1 MRRLIGALLGV
12 GMLAACQIALP
23 GRDTAPAAANPI
35 TGDAVEVTSLD
46 APAASKP
53 AASKPAATKPVA
65 TKPAPPDAAPAA
77 AEPAPADLSAADPGT
92 AEPPQAAPAPVVV
105 KSVAQLACE
114 KKKGVWT
121 TAGSGSA
128 FFCQSVTRDGG
139 KSCRASTDC
148 QGYCLA
154 RSLTCAPVTPMFGCQ
169 DILNEAGRM
178 LTQCVN

>member
-35 TGDAVEVTSLD
+35 TGDAVEVTSLH
-46 APAASKP
+46 PPPASKP
-53 AASKPAATKPVA
+53 PT

-105 KSVAQLACE
+105 KSAAQLACE